1 MSSGVKNKLL
11 GVLFVVV
18 LVAGVGLTIAIYD
31 KKFVSVVPVVLRA
44 DSVGNQLMLD
54 SDVKIRG
61 VVVGRVSKISSDGEG
76 ARVTLALEPDKVSNI
91 PADVS
96 ARFLPK
102 TLFGEKYV
110 ALVVPDGTDPTDP
123 RRTIAQGDTIQQDTS
138 AETVEINRVLDDL
151 LPLLKAVPPQNLS
164 ATLGALSQALDG
176 RGEQLGQNLSQLNGY
191 ISSLNTQ
198 LPALQADISGLADF
212 GDVYTKAAPDLLSAL
227 STLTTTTR
235 TVVDQQ
241 DQLRLWTS
249 TLISASSDLS
259 GFLEAN
265 GNNIISLSNNSR
277 ATLDLLAK
285 YSPEIPC
292 TARNFTNFIPR
303 IDEALGKGTPNPA
316 LRLTVEIVRDRG
328 KYIPGRD
335 DPSFTDTRGPICYPT
350 VDPAVGNFPQYPFG
364 TLGDGAYAP
373 PSTNANYQAS
383 TLPGATGAS
392 ADLGIAGSASEQGL
406 VSTII
411 GQANGVDPSAVP
423 GWSAL
428 VAAPAMRG
436 GQVTVK

>member
-1 MSSGVKNKLL
+1 MSASIKNKLL
-11 GVLFVVV
+11 GLLFVVV
-18 LVAGVGLTIAIYD
+18 LVGGVALTIAIYD
-31 KKFVSVVPVVLRA
+31 KRFVSTVPVVLRA

-61 VVVGRVSKISSDGEG
+61 VLVGRVSKIANVDQG
-76 ARVTLALEPDKVSNI
+76 AELTLDLMPGAVSNI

-110 ALVVPDGTDPTDP
+110 ALVVPDGVDPTSAA
-123 RRTIAQGDTIQQDTS
+123 RTIAQGDTITQDRS
-138 AETVEINRVLDDL
+138 AETIEINRVLDDL
-151 LPLLKAVPPQNLS
+151 LPLLKAVPPQDLS
-164 ATLGALSQALDG
+164 ATLGALSTALDG
-176 RGEQLGQNLSQLNGY
+176 RGEQLGKNLSQLNSY
-191 ISSLNTQ
+191 VTALNTQ
-198 LPALQADISGLADF
+198 LPALQSDISGLADF
-212 GDVYTKAAPDLLSAL
+212 GDTYTKAAPDLLSAL

-235 TVVDQQ
+235 TVVEQQ

-277 ATLDLLAK
+277 STLELLAK

-292 TARNFTNFIPR
+292 TAQNFTDFIPR
-303 IDEALGKGTPNPA
+303 IDQALGKDTNNPA
-316 LRLTVEIVRDRG
+316 LRLTIEIVRDRG
-328 KYIPGRD
+328 KYVPGRD
-335 DPSFTDTRGPICYPT
+335 DPQLNDTRGPICYPK

-373 PSTNANYQAS
+373 PSTNANYQGS
-383 TLPGATGAS
+383 TLPAAAGAS
-392 ADLGIAGSASEQGL
+392 ADLGIAGSTSEQGL